1 MTAFKKFAI
10 AAALAAIPAAAHAEC
25 NLSQF
30 DIANGNL
37 TANYDPFDA
46 AQSPITVSIR
56 SIGNADCANQR
67 VMLSIEADISTPSAV
82 NGSEILLSSG
92 ADNLTAQLTGP
103 NGRSAAGRFAAGS
116 PTALLLLGS
125 AGDVRS
131 GDLLL
136 SLRVGQRVPPGL
148 YAARLKV
155 IATPLRADGSNGQ
168 PFSSIADVLVNVM
181 PSVGLAVGSETTIDI
196 GTLSDGAKGSEPIKF
211 QAYGNT
217 GYELSFESDNGFAL
231 VQNGMKDGARIEYVA
246 TLENRD
252 IDADTLGVAFSDP
265 GNSGFRNHRLNV
277 RVPTLGR
284 RPAGT
289 YSDYITVKISADV
302 GGN

>member
-1 MTAFKKFAI
+1 MTAFKKIVI
-10 AAALAAIPAAAHAEC
+10 AALFLATSATAHAEC
-25 NLSQF
+25 NLAQF

-56 SIGNADCANQR
+56 STGNADCANQR
-67 VMLSIEADISTPSAV
+67 VMLSIEADVSTPTAV
-82 NGSEILLSSG
+82 NGSEIVLSSG

-103 NGRSAAGRFAAGS
+103 NGRAATGRFAAGS
-116 PTALLLLGS
+116 PTALLSLGS
-125 AGDVRS
+125 GGDVRS

-136 SLRVGQRVPPGL
+136 SLRAGQRVPPGL
-148 YAARLKV
+148 YTARLKV
-155 IATPLRADGSNGQ
+155 IATPLQSDGSNGQ
-168 PFSSIADVLVNVM
+168 PFASSADVLVNVL

-196 GTLSDGAKGSEPIKF
+196 GTITDGAKGTEPIKF

-217 GYELSFESDNGFAL
+217 GYELAFESDNGFAL
-231 VQNGMKDGARIEYVA
+231 VQNGKKDGVRIEYVA
-246 TLENRD
+246 TLENKD
-252 IDADTLGVAFSDP
+252 IDPDALGVTFSDP

-277 RVPTLGR
+277 RVLTVGR

-289 YSDYITVKISADV
+289 YSDYITVKISANV
-302 GGN
+302 AGN